1 MTDGLRHIL
10 QVTPTSYSHQGV
22 IGGGEKFALYVDSA
36 LQAGATADGVTIS
49 TTLLALDGRQNRG
62 AGRDPRQA
70 IIGRAWDPFSIDG
83 TELRRRLQ
91 TADIV
96 YIHQCLTPVGMFV
109 AAHARLLG
117 KKLFGSDAGAGEAAL
132 LRNNPDVTLVYDGL
146 HAISAFAATAYR
158 EFNVPVHIIA
168 GPVDTAA
175 FPPSDNE
182 ARDPSLVVSLG
193 RVLPHKGYERTIQ
206 ALPETMRLIIVGQHY
221 DREYLAYLSDLAKG
235 REVEFQDDLDD
246 DAVQALLA
254 RAGLFVH
261 ASTHRGYR
269 GTFYQKPELL
279 GLAPLEAIS
288 TGLTTLVSN
297 AAALGELGV
306 LPGCHVFETDE
317 DLANLMQAAST
328 HRLASVPPGV
338 MHNAVTERYGLRSV
352 GRRLLAMME
361 PAQELAVPCAS

>member
-1 MTDGLRHIL
+1 
-10 QVTPTSYSHQGV
+10 
-22 IGGGEKFALYVDSA
+22 
-36 LQAGATADGVTIS
+36 
-49 TTLLALDGRQNRG
+49 LALDGRQNSG
-62 AGRDPRQA
+62 EGRDSRQA
-70 IIGRAWDPFSIDG
+70 IIGRAWDPSSIDA

-117 KKLFGSDAGAGEAAL
+117 KRLFGSDAGAGEAPL
-132 LRNNPDVTLVYDGL
+132 LRNNPDVTRVYDGL

-175 FPPSDNE
+175 FPACDSE
-182 ARDPSLVVSLG
+182 ARDPSLVVSVG
-193 RVLPHKGYERTIQ
+193 RVLPHKGYDRTIR
-206 ALPETMRLIIVGQHY
+206 ALPDKMRLIIVGQHY
-221 DREYLAYLSDLAKG
+221 DRPYLAYLRDLAKG
-235 REVEFQDDLDD
+235 RQVEFQADLDD
-246 DAVQALLA
+246 HAVQALLA

-261 ASTHRGYR
+261 ASTHRDYR

-306 LPGCHVFETDE
+306 LPGCHVFETDK
-317 DLANLMQAAST
+317 DLANFLQAASMNT
-328 HRLASVPPGV
+328 LALVPPGV
-338 MHNAVTERYGLRSV
+338 MHHAVTERYGLRSV

-361 PAQELAVPCAS
+361 PMMELAIPCAS